1 MPNTN
6 KYIYDETDFVTS
18 GFFNGVPN
26 ADNTIDRK
34 YDADDIS
41 SMFDGLITDGIFA
54 SIGGQ
59 FKCSIDTSAVD
70 ALVVKVATGKAWFDK
85 TWIINNSTLKI
96 TLDPADSARDRID
109 AIVIDIDKSDEKRKN
124 TIQYIPGTPSD
135 KPKEPTLATA
145 KDSPHKQ
152 YALCY
157 IRVNR
162 ETTNSNN
169 LTFHKNGRVA
179 NFITA
184 PFSTIDSKPFLE
196 GWEDTFQ
203 GLYDSQQAELVEALK
218 TLGKTSEDRV
228 NTEITNWK
236 DGQQAAF
243 DAWFDALQATLSGNP
258 TANLSTKLDR
268 EKINRLLQNGF
279 EQCTKEISEDGKTIT
294 SRNLAGDIDP
304 DSNKYYKI
312 KKAFN
317 DDFSEL
323 ITTLSDNNNI
333 TIAIMTKTFDSTG
346 STIKTTID
354 YKQV

>member
-1 MPNTN
+1 MSN

-18 GFFNGVPN
+18 GFFNGVLN

-34 YDADDIS
+34 YNADDIS

-54 SIGGQ
+54 SIGGK
-59 FKCSIDTSAVD
+59 FECSIDTSAVD

-109 AIVIDIDKSDEKRKN
+109 AIVIDIDKRDEKRKN

-135 KPKEPTLATA
+135 DPKEPTLAEDE
-145 KDSPHKQ
+145 DSPHKQ

-157 IRVNR
+157 IRVNH

-169 LTFHKNGRVA
+169 LKFHENGCVA

-184 PFSTIDSKPFLE
+184 PFSTIESEPFLK
-196 GWEDTFQ
+196 GWNDDFQ
-203 GLYDSQQAELVEALK
+203 GLYDSQKAELVDALK
-218 TLGKTSEDRV
+218 ELGKTSEDRV
-228 NTEITNWK
+228 NTEITKWK
-236 DGQQAAF
+236 EGQQASF
-243 DAWFDALQATLSGNP
+243 DDWFAKLQATLSGNP
-258 TANLSTKLDR
+258 TANLANKLER

-294 SRNLAGDIDP
+294 SLNSAGDIDP
-304 DSNKYYKI
+304 DSNEYYKI
-312 KKAFN
+312 EKAFN
-317 DDFSEL
+317 DDFSKL
-323 ITTLSDNNNI
+323 ITTLSDNNNV
-333 TIAIMTKTFDSTG
+333 TKAIMTKTFDSTG
-346 STIKTTID
+346 STIETTID

>member
-1 MPNTN
+1 MPN

-18 GFFNGVPN
+18 GFFNGLKN
-26 ADNTIDRK
+26 TDGTIDRK

-54 SIGGQ
+54 SIGGK
-59 FKCSIDTSAVD
+59 FECSIDTSAVD

-135 KPKEPTLATA
+135 DPKEPTLATA
-145 KDSPHKQ
+145 EDSPHKQ
-152 YALCY
+152 YALCW
-157 IRVNR
+157 IRVNH
-162 ETTNSNN
+162 ETTNSND

-184 PFSTIDSKPFLE
+184 PLSTIESEPFLE
-196 GWEDTFQ
+196 GWGETFQ
-203 GLYDSQQAELVEALK
+203 SLYDGQQAELVKALEG
-218 TLGKTSEDRV
+218 LGKTSEEKV
-228 NTEITNWK
+228 NTEITKWK
-236 DGQQAAF
+236 EGQQASF
-243 DAWFDALQATLSGNP
+243 DAWFGKLQNTLSGEV
-258 TANLSTKLDR
+258 ATKLNTKLNR

-294 SRNLAGDIDP
+294 SRNLAGDSDP
-304 DSNKYYKI
+304 DSSVYYKI
-312 KKAFN
+312 KKSFN
-317 DDFSEL
+317 DDFSKL
-323 ITTLSDNNNI
+323 TTTLSDNNNV
-333 TIAIMTKTFDSTG
+333 TKAIMTKTFDSTG
-346 STIKTTID
+346 STIETTID

>member
-18 GFFNGVPN
+18 GFFNGVLN
-26 ADNTIDRK
+26 ADKTIDRK

-59 FKCSIDTSAVD
+59 FKCSIDQSAVD

-85 TWIINNSTLKI
+85 TWIINNSLLTI
-96 TLDPADSARDRID
+96 TLDPADSAKDRID
-109 AIVIDIDKSDEKRKN
+109 AIVIDIDKRDATRKN
-124 TIQYIPGTPSD
+124 TIQYIPGTPSYD
-135 KPKEPTLATA
+135 PKEPTLATA

-157 IRVNR
+157 IRVNHG
-162 ETTNSNN
+162 TTNSND
-169 LTFHKNGRVA
+169 LKFHENGRVA

-184 PFSTIDSKPFLE
+184 PLSTIESEPFLE
-196 GWEDTFQ
+196 GWKATFQ
-203 GLYDSQQAELVEALK
+203 GLYDDQQKKLVDALE
-218 TLGKTSEDRV
+218 TLGETSEARV
-228 NTEITNWK
+228 DSEITNWK
-236 DGQQAAF
+236 AGQQAAF

-258 TANLSTKLDR
+258 TANLSTKLER

-294 SRNLAGDIDP
+294 SRNSAGDIDP
-304 DSNKYYKI
+304 DSNAYYKI
-312 KKAFN
+312 TKNFN

-323 ITTLSDNNNI
+323 TTTLSDKQNVEK
-333 TIAIMTKTFDSTG
+333 AKMTKTFDSTG